1 MLTDYINNAWS
12 ETNPGGTYPRITK
25 QNYNKNHRVS
35 DAYIKKGDY
44 LKISNIQLGYT
55 FPKELLK
62 PVKMEHAR
70 VFVSLDNVATISSY
84 KKWGDPEIGDSNV
97 LFSGFDAGRY
107 PFPMT
112 VTFGLN
118 VQF

>member
-1 MLTDYINNAWS
+1 MC
-12 ETNPGGTYPRITK
+12 
-25 QNYNKNHRVS
+25 
-35 DAYIKKGDY
+35 
-44 LKISNIQLGYT
+44 
-55 FPKELLK
+55 
-62 PVKMEHAR
+62 
-70 VFVSLDNVATISSY
+70 
-84 KKWGDPEIGDSNV
+84 GDPEIDGPTV

>member
-1 MLTDYINNAWS
+1 MA
-12 ETNPGGTYPRITK
+12 E
-25 QNYNKNHRVS
+25 
-35 DAYIKKGDY
+35 
-44 LKISNIQLGYT
+44 LKLA
-55 FPKELLK
+55 LK
-62 PVKMEHAR
+62 VDD
-70 VFVSLDNVATISSY
+70 LDNVATISSY